1 MNEPALIRILVA
13 DDYLVVR
20 KGLVTAINSQPDMV
34 VVAEAMNGRQAVEM
48 FQQHAPDIVLID
60 LRMPLMSGLEAV
72 KAIRQ
77 QSADARLIVLT
88 MYDGDEDIYR
98 AFQAGARAYLLKDM
112 VGEQMLEAIREVYA
126 GRRHIP
132 PEIGARLAERLPLSE
147 LTARE
152 VEVLTLIVKGLTNSD
167 IAGVLKISKGTVKIH
182 VNNIYGK
189 LGVNDRTQATT
200 TALQRGIVH
209 LD

>member
-1 MNEPALIRILVA
+1 MPRPNPIRLLIA
-13 DDYLVVR
+13 DDHLVVR
-20 KGLVTAINSQPDMV
+20 MGLRSMIDTQPDMV

>member
-1 MNEPALIRILVA
+1 MDLQMPVMG
-13 DDYLVVR
+13 
-20 KGLVTAINSQPDMV
+20 GLD
-34 VVAEAMNGRQAVEM
+34 
-48 FQQHAPDIVLID
+48 
-60 LRMPLMSGLEAV
+60 
-72 KAIRQ
+72 AIR
-77 QSADARLIVLT
+77 AIRRKHPDARIIVLT

-112 VGEQMLEAIREVYA
+112 VGEQMLTAIREVYA

-132 PEIGARLAERLPLSE
+132 PAIGARLAERMPMAE
-147 LTARE
+147 LTSRE
-152 VEVLTLIVKGLTNSD
+152 VEVLTLIVKGLTNSE

-189 LGVNDRTQATT
+189 LDVNDRTQATT

-209 LD
+209 LP

>member
-1 MNEPALIRILVA
+1 M
-13 DDYLVVR
+13 
-20 KGLVTAINSQPDMV
+20 
-34 VVAEAMNGRQAVEM
+34 
-48 FQQHAPDIVLID
+48 
-60 LRMPLMSGLEAV
+60 LM
-72 KAIRQ
+72 
-77 QSADARLIVLT
+77 
-88 MYDGDEDIYR
+88 
-98 AFQAGARAYLLKDM
+98 
-112 VGEQMLEAIREVYA
+112 AIREVYA

-132 PEIGARLAERLPLSE
+132 PEIGARLAERMPLSE

-152 VEVLTLIVKGLTNSD
+152 LEVLTLIVKGLTNSE

>member
-1 MNEPALIRILVA
+1 MNATAPIRILVA

-20 KGLVTAINSQPDMV
+20 KGLVTVINSQPDMV

-48 FQQHAPDIVLID
+48 FQQHAPDVVLID

-77 QSADARLIVLT
+77 QSADARIIVLT

-112 VGEQMLEAIREVYA
+112 VGEQMLTAIREVYA

-132 PEIGARLAERLPLSE
+132 PEIGARLAERMPMSE

>member
-1 MNEPALIRILVA
+1 MTENVPIRILVA

-20 KGLVTAINSQPDMV
+20 KGLVTVINSQPDMV

-48 FQQHAPDIVLID
+48 FQQHAPDILLID
-60 LRMPLMSGLEAV
+60 LRMPLMTGLEAV
-72 KAIRQ
+72 KTIRR
-77 QSADARLIVLT
+77 QSADARIIVLT

-112 VGEQMLEAIREVYA
+112 VGEQMLTAIREVYA

-132 PEIGARLAERLPLSE
+132 PEIGARLAERMPMAE
-147 LTARE
+147 LTSRE
-152 VEVLTLIVKGLTNSD
+152 VEVLTLIVKGLTNSE

>member
-1 MNEPALIRILVA
+1 MNENVPIRILVA

-20 KGLVTAINSQPDMV
+20 KGLVTVINSQPDMV

-48 FQQHAPDIVLID
+48 FQQHAPDILLID
-60 LRMPLMSGLEAV
+60 LRMPLMTGLEAV
-72 KAIRQ
+72 KTIRQ
-77 QSADARLIVLT
+77 QSADARIIVLT

-112 VGEQMLEAIREVYA
+112 VGDEMLTAIREVYA

-132 PEIGARLAERLPLSE
+132 PEIGARLAERMPMAE
-147 LTARE
+147 LTSRE
-152 VEVLTLIVKGLTNSD
+152 VEVLTLIVKGLTNSE

>member
-1 MNEPALIRILVA
+1 MNEAALIRILVA

-20 KGLVTAINSQPDMV
+20 KGLVTVINSQPDMV

-48 FQQHAPDIVLID
+48 FEQHAPDIVLID

-77 QSADARLIVLT
+77 QSADARIIVLT
-88 MYDGDEDIYR
+88 MYDGDEDIHR

-112 VGEQMLEAIREVYA
+112 VGEEMLQAIREVYA

>member
-20 KGLVTAINSQPDMV
+20 KGLVTVINSQPDMV

>member
-1 MNEPALIRILVA
+1 MNELARIRILVA

-20 KGLVTAINSQPDMV
+20 KGLVTVINSQPDMV

-48 FQQHAPDIVLID
+48 FQQHEPDILLID

-77 QSADARLIVLT
+77 QWADARIIVLT

-112 VGEQMLEAIREVYA
+112 VGEQMLTAIREVYA

-132 PEIGARLAERLPLSE
+132 PEIGARLAERMPLSE

-152 VEVLTLIVKGLTNSD
+152 VEVLSLIVKGLTNSE

>member
-1 MNEPALIRILVA
+1 MNEPAPIRILVA

-20 KGLVTAINSQPDMV
+20 KGLVTVINSQPDMV

-77 QSADARLIVLT
+77 QSADARIIVLT

-152 VEVLTLIVKGLTNSD
+152 LEVLSLIVKGLTNSD

>member
-1 MNEPALIRILVA
+1 MNEAATIRILVA

-20 KGLVTAINSQPDMV
+20 KGLVTVINSQPDMV

-72 KAIRQ
+72 KAIRR
-77 QSADARLIVLT
+77 QSADARIIVLT
-88 MYDGDEDIYR
+88 MYDGDEDIHR

-112 VGEQMLEAIREVYA
+112 VGEEMLQAIHEVYA

>member
-20 KGLVTAINSQPDMV
+20 KGLVTVINSQPDMV

-48 FQQHAPDIVLID
+48 FEQHAPDIVLID

-77 QSADARLIVLT
+77 QSADARVIVLT

>member
-1 MNEPALIRILVA
+1 MNATASIRILVA

-20 KGLVTAINSQPDMV
+20 KGLVTVINSQPDMA

-77 QSADARLIVLT
+77 LSADARIIVLT

-112 VGEQMLEAIREVYA
+112 VGEEMLTAIREVYA

-132 PEIGARLAERLPLSE
+132 PEIGARLAERMPMSE

>member
-1 MNEPALIRILVA
+1 MNATASIRILVA

-20 KGLVTAINSQPDMV
+20 KGLVTVINSQPDMV

-77 QSADARLIVLT
+77 LSADARVIVLT

-112 VGEQMLEAIREVYA
+112 VGEEMLTAIREVYA

-132 PEIGARLAERLPLSE
+132 PEIGARLAERMPMSE